1 MKKRFAIAADAAL
14 LLAKN
19 AAEVP
24 DSHALVA
31 PTLLRS
37 QVLARLY
44 SAVRNG
50 DLDKREA
57 DDQLDYLRGL
67 RIDCSATACCSG
79 TRGTSPANSNGRIPI
94 VPNTSPSR
102 SSKRTHWLLWT
113 LILPRRR
120 SPSSALPRWRICSQ
134 RSREYGD
141 RRQQG
146 GCFRRKAVMLSCQRT
161 SGATFHETC
170 LAQRFSSAMKP
181 SQTDSDRC
189 DGDSRFRSISL
200 RRKRYPTISA
210 TIFPTSA
217 KTGLISET
225 GALACVR

>member
-67 RIDCSATACCSG
+67 RIRLLGDRVLQRYAWNIASKLEW
-79 TRGTSPANSNGRIPI
+79 RIPI

-102 SSKRTHWLLWT
+102 SSRRTHWLLWT

-170 LAQRFSSAMKP
+170 LAQRFSSAMMP

-200 RRKRYPTISA
+200 RGKRYPTISA